1 MLTIWNPPLSKAFL
15 GNPIDVHDVCN
26 IPEYESW
33 TVCIPNPLT
42 LSNLLLV
49 AQSNMLH
56 FNFSQESTQLLFWVV
71 SDFALSKAAKFKSAF
86 NLSRFQTTPTSRRK
100 ASSLKIQCTYI
111 HVCRI
116 IKLLTIEFRDAAGS
130 SNGERMAMLAFS
142 NSTWHSAMKM

>member
-33 TVCIPNPLT
+33 TVSIPDPLT

-71 SDFALSKAAKFKSAF
+71 SDFALSKAAKFKCLQFIPFPNHSHIKEKGF
-86 NLSRFQTTPTSRRK
+86 LSKNSV
-100 ASSLKIQCTYI
+100 YI
-111 HVCRI
+111 YTC
-116 IKLLTIEFRDAAGS
+116 
-130 SNGERMAMLAFS
+130 M
-142 NSTWHSAMKM
+142 